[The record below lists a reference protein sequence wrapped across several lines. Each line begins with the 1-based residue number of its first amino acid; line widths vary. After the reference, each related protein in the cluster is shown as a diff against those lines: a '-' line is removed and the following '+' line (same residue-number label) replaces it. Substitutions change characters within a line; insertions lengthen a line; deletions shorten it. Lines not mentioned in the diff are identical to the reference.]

1 MVVNSV
7 NEPVIVGTRCAEPS
21 NLPFKEGNTKP
32 IAFAAPVLLGTMFAE
47 AARARRKSPF
57 G

>member
-1 MVVNSV
+1 M
-7 NEPVIVGTRCAEPS
+7 VGTRCADPS

-47 AARARRKSPF
+47 AARARRKSPL